1 LLGTTTKWHP
11 IGVSIYEKEFGQR
24 TWSFRMGDFY
34 VLLHDW
40 TEKSLKQWAAADFAS
55 SFSDP
60 TIKYRLIGQ
69 HFNTDQAFVPEKCDL
84 MVVGHGHTSTT
95 LQTSPYYI
103 YEDGPTFR
111 YGSSGFFNFR
121 RGANGWTCDQTSAP
135 RDKAKDVW
143 HLFGADGKVKSVRS
157 NRRDSMNIAE
167 TSVTI
172 TNDLPQTFYDGRV
185 RFVLP
190 KGDYTVSNGTI
201 LAQYD
206 CEQNTKTAVL
216 VKVSIPANGTTT
228 VNLTAHKT
236 PLKASLM
243 RDPQSVSVF

>member
-1 LLGTTTKWHP
+1 
-11 IGVSIYEKEFGQR
+11 
-24 TWSFRMGDFY
+24 
-34 VLLHDW
+34 
-40 TEKSLKQWAAADFAS
+40 
-55 SFSDP
+55 
-60 TIKYRLIGQ
+60 
-69 HFNTDQAFVPEKCDL
+69 
-84 MVVGHGHTSTT
+84 
-95 LQTSPYYI
+95 
-103 YEDGPTFR
+103 
-111 YGSSGFFNFR
+111 
-121 RGANGWTCDQTSAP
+121 
-135 RDKAKDVW
+135 
-143 HLFGADGKVKSVRS
+143 
-157 NRRDSMNIAE
+157 MNIAE